1 MWISFGKNIYL
12 IATSPTLW
20 YSSALPKNGRWT
32 QYSTSWPFWQ
42 DCYGTFS
49 NKQMVASHP
58 WKQTADQRN
67 EGFLSHGDTPSYI
80 YILLYIILLLLYHS
94 FFWVDFSWKKL
105 SSHWESPMTM
115 ETPWHSP
122 PATSQRLEGCCPA
135 AISSLPAGW
144 RNWPLGWW
152 HAHQPLALIIHMI
165 ICCKESYHPKKAS
178 RRDI

>member
-67 EGFLSHGDTPSYI
+67 EGFLSHGDTPQLYI
-80 YILLYIILLLLYHS
+80 YIYYILYYYYYIIH
-94 FFWVDFSWKKL
+94 FFGWIFMK
-105 SSHWESPMTM
+105 
-115 ETPWHSP
+115 ETIQPLGIPHDYGNSLTFP

>member
-1 MWISFGKNIYL
+1 MWISFGKIIYS
-12 IATSPTLW
+12 IAASPTLW
-20 YSSALPKNGRWT
+20 SSSALPKNGRWT
-32 QYSTSWPFWQ
+32 QYSTSWPFRQ

-67 EGFLSHGDTPSYI
+67 EGFLSH
-80 YILLYIILLLLYHS
+80 S
-94 FFWVDFSWKKL
+94 FVWVDFSWKKL
-105 SSHWESPMTM
+105 SSHWGSPMTM

-152 HAHQPLALIIHMI
+152 LAHQPLALIIHMI
-165 ICCKESYHPKKAS
+165 ICCKESYHPKKTS